1 MISVLRGKKLKA
13 VRPSN
18 PFPRNPQRFHQCA
31 SLFLL
36 VLAESPA
43 TLKPL
48 APAAMAYDHP
58 DAPKQFGIRLSED
71 TMKLV
76 SEIQHHRQR
85 TNQPL
90 TLASIVED
98 AIQCHYNRLVNEG
111 AIKND

>member
-1 MISVLRGKKLKA
+1 
-13 VRPSN
+13 
-18 PFPRNPQRFHQCA
+18 
-31 SLFLL
+31 

-43 TLKPL
+43 TLPL
-48 APAAMAYDHP
+48 DASAEMAYDHP

-111 AIKND
+111 SIKND

>member
-1 MISVLRGKKLKA
+1 M
-13 VRPSN
+13 
-18 PFPRNPQRFHQCA
+18 
-31 SLFLL
+31 FLL

-48 APAAMAYDHP
+48 ASAAMNDHP
-58 DAPKQFGIRLSED
+58 DAPKQFGIRLSEE

-76 SEIQHHRQR
+76 SQIQHHRQR
-85 TNQPL
+85 TNQPI

-111 AIKND
+111 AIKK

>member
-1 MISVLRGKKLKA
+1 M
-13 VRPSN
+13 
-18 PFPRNPQRFHQCA
+18 
-31 SLFLL
+31 
-36 VLAESPA
+36 LAESPA

-48 APAAMAYDHP
+48 ASAEMNDHP
-58 DAPKQFGIRLSED
+58 DAPKQFGIRLSEE
-71 TMKLV
+71 TTKLV

-85 TNQPL
+85 TNQPI